1 MVLAF
6 SVAVMAAEKYAVS
19 TKQLLLHHNTP
30 SCSKA
35 KAEQNPLID
44 AFISLSDADCQP
56 LKDLGVKVN
65 ARFGDMVTAQVPL
78 SMISEVAA
86 LPMVRQIAVSEQGEA
101 NTDVTIPTTDVAIA
115 ADGTHYGLPTDY
127 TGKGVVVG
135 IIDSGFDFNH
145 KAFQD
150 ADGNT
155 RIKRVYMPGNRAGKL
170 LPLLH
175 I

>member
-19 TKQLLLHHNTP
+19 TKQLLLHHNKP
-30 SCSKA
+30 SHSKA

-56 LKDLGVKVN
+56 LKALGVKVN
-65 ARFGDMVTAQVPL
+65 ARFGDMITAQVPL

-115 ADGTHYGLPTDY
+115 ADGTD
-127 TGKGVVVG
+127 
-135 IIDSGFDFNH
+135 
-145 KAFQD
+145 
-150 ADGNT
+150 
-155 RIKRVYMPGNRAGKL
+155 
-170 LPLLH
+170 
-175 I
+175 

>member
-6 SVAVMAAEKYAVS
+6 SVAVMLAEKYAVS

-30 SCSKA
+30 SCSKT

-44 AFISLSDADCQP
+44 AFISLSDADCKP

-127 TGKGVVVG
+127 TGKGG
-135 IIDSGFDFNH
+135 GGWH
-145 KAFQD
+145 
-150 ADGNT
+150 
-155 RIKRVYMPGNRAGKL
+155 
-170 LPLLH
+170 H
-175 I
+175 